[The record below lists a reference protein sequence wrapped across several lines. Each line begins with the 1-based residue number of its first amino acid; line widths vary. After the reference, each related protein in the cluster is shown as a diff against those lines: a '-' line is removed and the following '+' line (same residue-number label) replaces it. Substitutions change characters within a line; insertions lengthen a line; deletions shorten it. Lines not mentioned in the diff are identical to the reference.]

1 MRLPVWSF
9 SLRQILFLGTALG
22 IILPALGFGAFQVNN
37 RFDKEVNLRVKLP
50 TEQYAD
56 MLSRGM
62 GLALWNLD
70 RGIAGELVEAVL
82 RNPDV
87 IGVSII
93 DEYGKEFLS
102 KHGTLRTSAH
112 TLKEERDIIY
122 GGIHT
127 GKLVIEVSAD
137 RVEKEVWQDF
147 FKSGLALL
155 SQLVVSLLVIWF
167 LFDRRVIKPLNILQG
182 SAFRLASGDLTAPIS
197 YRRQDEIG
205 QLARGLDKMRRD
217 LVSIIVD
224 RDEKNAALETE
235 LIERKKTEEE
245 LTVNRAIFATIFDA
259 SPVALMVR
267 RMDDGYTVLDVNKA
281 WVRLFEGARSSVVG
295 NNGRCFN
302 MWKNLERRAQIFET
316 LEKEGEL
323 SAFHAWMYKVDE
335 KTEILCEISGKVV
348 LNGDRNNDKSIL
360 ILAFDDVTLKHQYE
374 RNILDLNATLEHR
387 VEERTQMLTDA
398 VNQLTFAKTEL
409 VRAEKMAA
417 LGALVAG
424 VAHELNTPIGNS
436 LTVASTL
443 QDQVRSFL
451 ADMEHGLT
459 RSRLETF
466 VQTSKEGTDILMRSM
481 RNAANLVSSFKQ
493 VAVDQSSENR
503 RTFKLD
509 ATVDEI
515 LLTLRPSLRRT
526 NHVLMSHIAPGI
538 TLESYP
544 GPLGQV
550 LNNLIN
556 NALIHG
562 FEDKDR
568 GTIKVEATPFDEK
581 QIKIVVSDDGVG
593 IPKKNLV
600 RVFDP
605 FFTTK
610 LGRGGSGLGL
620 NIVYNLVENILGGS
634 ITVESEVGQGACFT
648 IILPLIAPVAHA
660 TDEHAHIDAL
670 AAG

>member
-1 MRLPVWSF
+1 MRFSVWSF

-50 TEQYAD
+50 TQQYAD

-87 IGVSII
+87 ISVSIV

-102 KHGTLRTSAH
+102 KHGAQSASTH
-112 TLKEERDIIY
+112 TLKEERDIVY

-147 FKSGLALL
+147 QKSGLALL
-155 SQLVVSLLVIWF
+155 SQLVVSLVVIWF
-167 LFDRRVIKPLNILQG
+167 LFDRRVIRPLNILQSG
-182 SAFRLASGDLTAPIS
+182 ASRLAGGDLSASIS
-197 YRRQDEIG
+197 YQRKDEIG
-205 QLARGLDKMRRD
+205 QLAKGLDKMRQD
-217 LVSIIVD
+217 LTSIIVD
-224 RDEKNAALETE
+224 RDEKNAALEME
-235 LIERKKTEEE
+235 LLERRKTEAE
-245 LTVNRAIFATIFDA
+245 LNLNRAIFATIFDA

-267 RMDDGYTVLDVNKA
+267 SMDKGYTVLDVNKA
-281 WVRLFEGARSSVVG
+281 WVRLFERSRASVVG
-295 NNGRCFN
+295 NNGGCFS
-302 MWKNLERRAQIFET
+302 MWKSMERRGQIFET

-323 SAFHAWMYKVDE
+323 SAFHAWMYKLDE
-335 KTEILCEISGKVV
+335 KTEILCEISGKVFSAG
-348 LNGDRNNDKSIL
+348 NSPML

-443 QDQVRSFL
+443 QDQVRSFMS
-451 ADMEHGLT
+451 DMEHGLT
-459 RSRLETF
+459 RSRLDAF
-466 VQTSKEGTDILMRSM
+466 IQTSREGTDILMRSM
-481 RNAANLVSSFKQ
+481 RIAANLVSSFKQ

-509 ATVDEI
+509 ATVEEI

-526 NHVLMSHIAPGI
+526 SHRLLSNIAPGLV
-538 TLESYP
+538 LESYP

-550 LNNLIN
+550 LSNLIN
-556 NALIHG
+556 NALVDG
-562 FEDKDR
+562 FEERER
-568 GTIKVEATPFDEK
+568 GTIRVEASQQDEK
-581 QIKIVVSDDGVG
+581 HIKIIVSDDGVG

-634 ITVESEVGQGACFT
+634 ITVESEVGHGACFT
-648 IILPLIAPVAHA
+648 IILPIVAPVAHA
-660 TDEHAHIDAL
+660 NDEDVHVDDAM
-670 AAG
+670 AAS

>member
-1 MRLPVWSF
+1 MRLSVWSF

-37 RFDKEVNLRVKLP
+37 RFDKEIALRVKLP
-50 TEQYAD
+50 TQQYAD

-87 IGVSII
+87 LGVSIV

-102 KHGTLRTSAH
+102 KRGTQKASAH
-112 TLKEERDIIY
+112 TLKEQRDIVY

-147 FKSGLALL
+147 LKSGLALL

-167 LFDRRVIKPLNILQG
+167 LFDRRVIKPLGILRNG
-182 SAFRLASGDLTAPIS
+182 ASRLAGGDLSASIS

-205 QLARGLDKMRRD
+205 QLAQGLDKMRRD

-224 RDEKNAALETE
+224 RDEKNAALEME
-235 LIERKKTEEE
+235 LLERRKTEAE
-245 LTVNRAIFATIFDA
+245 LNLNRAIFATIFDA

-267 RMDDGYTVLDVNKA
+267 RMDDGYTVMDVNKA
-281 WVRLFEGARSSVVG
+281 WVRLFERSRNSVVG

-302 MWKNLERRAQIFET
+302 MWKNMERRAQIFET

-335 KTEILCEISGKVV
+335 KTEILCEISGKVFSAG
-348 LNGDRNNDKSIL
+348 NSPML

-443 QDQVRSFL
+443 QDQVRSFVS
-451 ADMEHGLT
+451 DMEHGLT
-459 RSRLETF
+459 RSRLDAF
-466 VQTSKEGTDILMRSM
+466 IQTSKEGTDILMRSM
-481 RNAANLVSSFKQ
+481 RIAANLVSSFKQ

-509 ATVDEI
+509 ATIDEI

-526 NHVLMSHIAPGI
+526 SHRLLSQLAPGI

-550 LNNLIN
+550 LSNLIN

-562 FEDKDR
+562 FEDRER
-568 GTIKVEATPFDEK
+568 GTIRVEATLQDEK
-581 QIKIVVSDDGVG
+581 HIKIVVSDDGVG

-634 ITVESEVGQGACFT
+634 ISVESEVGQGACFT
-648 IILPLIAPVAHA
+648 IILPLIAPVAH
-660 TDEHAHIDAL
+660 TSEEDAHIDAL

>member
-9 SLRQILFLGTALG
+9 SLRQILFLGIALG
-22 IILPALGFGAFQVNN
+22 IILPALGFGVFQVNS
-37 RFDKEVNLRVKLP
+37 RFDNEVNLRVKLP

-70 RGIAGELVEAVL
+70 HDIAEELVEAVL

-87 IGVSII
+87 IDVSII

-102 KHGTLRTSAH
+102 KQGARHTSTH

-127 GKLVIEVSAD
+127 GKLTIEVSAD
-137 RVEKEVWQDF
+137 RVEKEVWHDF
-147 FKSGLALL
+147 IKSGLALL

-167 LFDRRVIKPLNILQG
+167 LFDRRVLRPLSVLQN
-182 SAFRLASGDLTAPIS
+182 SASRLASGDLDASIS
-197 YRRQDEIG
+197 YQRQDEIG
-205 QLARGLDKMRRD
+205 QLAQGLDKMRQD

-224 RDEKNAALETE
+224 RDEKNAALKTE

-267 RMDDGYTVLDVNKA
+267 RMDDGHTVLDVNKA
-281 WVRLFEGARSSVVG
+281 WVRLFERSRNSVVG
-295 NNGRCFN
+295 SNGRCFN

-323 SAFHAWMYKVDE
+323 SAFYAWMYKVDE

-348 LNGDRNNDKSIL
+348 SNGENSML

-374 RNILDLNATLEHR
+374 RNMLDLNATLELR

-443 QDQVRSFL
+443 QDQVSSFL
-451 ADMEHGLT
+451 SDMEHGLT
-459 RSRLETF
+459 RSRLEAF

-481 RNAANLVSSFKQ
+481 RIAANLVSSFKQ

-503 RTFKLD
+503 RAFKLD

-526 NHVLMSHIAPGI
+526 NHVLISNIAPGI

-550 LNNLIN
+550 LSNLIN

-562 FEDKDR
+562 FEDR
-568 GTIKVEATPFDEK
+568 ECGTIKVDATLYEEK
-581 QIKIVVSDDGVG
+581 HIKIVVNDDGVG
-593 IPKKNLV
+593 IPGKNLV

-634 ITVESEVGQGACFT
+634 IVVESEVGQGACFT
-648 IILPLIAPVAHA
+648 IILPLIAPLAHA

-670 AAG
+670 ATD